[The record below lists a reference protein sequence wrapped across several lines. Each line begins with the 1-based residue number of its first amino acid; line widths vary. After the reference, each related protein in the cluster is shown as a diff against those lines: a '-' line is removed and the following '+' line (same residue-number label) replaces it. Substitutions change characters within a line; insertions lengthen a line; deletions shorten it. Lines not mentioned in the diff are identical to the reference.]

1 MGIRSNK
8 VGGDIKGKRE
18 RKCEFLERCL
28 ILKSL
33 IKRKKKK
40 DVQGKWTLGD
50 TTQHTHSFFSKTSN
64 WVLSAA
70 TPLEVLTFENS
81 LNLTAKT

>member
-50 TTQHTHSFFSKTSN
+50 TTQHTRSFFPKP
-64 WVLSAA
+64 A
-70 TPLEVLTFENS
+70 TGFCQQQPHLKS
-81 LNLTAKT
+81 

>member
-40 DVQGKWTLGD
+40 RCPREVNLGR
-50 TTQHTHSFFSKTSN
+50 HNSTHSFIFFQNQQLGFVSSN
-64 WVLSAA
+64 P
-70 TPLEVLTFENS
+70 T
-81 LNLTAKT
+81 

>member
-40 DVQGKWTLGD
+40 DVQGK
-50 TTQHTHSFFSKTSN
+50 
-64 WVLSAA
+64 
-70 TPLEVLTFENS
+70 
-81 LNLTAKT
+81 

>member
-40 DVQGKWTLGD
+40 MSKGSEPWETQLNTLI
-50 TTQHTHSFFSKTSN
+50 HFFPKP
-64 WVLSAA
+64 A
-70 TPLEVLTFENS
+70 TGFCQQQPHLKS
-81 LNLTAKT
+81 

>member
-8 VGGDIKGKRE
+8 VGGDIKGKRERE

-40 DVQGKWTLGD
+40 DVQGK
-50 TTQHTHSFFSKTSN
+50 
-64 WVLSAA
+64 
-70 TPLEVLTFENS
+70 
-81 LNLTAKT
+81 